1 MEREKYMYEI
11 VEREVLAENSD
22 FYKINAPEIAK
33 KAKAGQ
39 FVIIRINETGERIPL
54 TIADF
59 NAKKGTITLV
69 ALRVG
74 KTTRLLSTLKVGDKI
89 LDVVGPLGNPS
100 EIDNFGRVI
109 CVGGGLGIATIVS
122 IAKALKDAGN
132 YVIGIIGARTKDLL
146 IYEDELR
153 KICNELHISTD
164 DGSYGYHGFVTDVLK
179 KLLNEDNP
187 INIIWAIGPAIMMK
201 FVCKTTEPYKV
212 KTIVSLNPIMVDG
225 TGMCGACR
233 VEVDGK
239 TKFTCVHGPEFDG
252 HKVNWDLLLSRQQM
266 YLNSE
271 KLSLDEFEKKIGG

>member
-1 MEREKYMYEI
+1 MYEI
-11 VEREVLAENSD
+11 VRKEVLAEDSD
-22 FYKINAPEIAK
+22 LFEIHAPEIAK

-59 NAKKGTITLV
+59 DAKKGTITLV

-74 KTTRLLSTLKVGDKI
+74 KTTHLLSTLKAEDEI
-89 LDVVGPLGNPS
+89 LDVVGPLGNPT
-100 EIDNFGRVI
+100 EIDNYGRVI
-109 CVGGGLGIATIVS
+109 CVGGGLGIATI
-122 IAKALKDAGN
+122 ITICKALKDAGN
-132 YVIGIIGARTKDLL
+132 YVIGIIGARTKNL
-146 IYEDELR
+146 IIFEDKLR
-153 KICNELHISTD
+153 GICNELHISTD
-164 DGSYGYHGFVTDVLK
+164 DGSYGHHGFVTDILK
-179 KLLNEDNP
+179 KLLDEDNP
-187 INIIWAIGPAIMMK
+187 IDAIWAIGPAIMMK
-201 FVCKTTEPYKV
+201 FVCKTTESHKI

-233 VEVDGK
+233 VEVDDK

-271 KLSLDEFEKKIGG
+271 KLSLDEFKKKIGAQ

>member
-1 MEREKYMYEI
+1 MYKI
-11 VEREVLAENSD
+11 VRREVLAED
-22 FYKINAPEIAK
+22 IDLFEIHAPEIAK

-59 NAKKGTITLV
+59 DAKKGTITLV

-74 KTTRLLSTLKVGDKI
+74 KTTHLLSTLKAEDEI
-89 LDVVGPLGNPS
+89 LDVVGPLGNPT
-100 EIDNFGRVI
+100 EIDNYGRVI
-109 CVGGGLGIATIVS
+109 CVGGGLGIATI
-122 IAKALKDAGN
+122 ITICKTLKDAGN
-132 YVIGIIGARTKDLL
+132 YVIGIIGARTKNL
-146 IYEDELR
+146 IIFEDKLR
-153 KICNELHISTD
+153 GICNELHISTD
-164 DGSYGYHGFVTDVLK
+164 DGSYGHHGFVTDILK
-179 KLLNEDNP
+179 KLLDQDNP
-187 INIIWAIGPAIMMK
+187 IDAIWAIGPAIMMK
-201 FVCKTTEPYKV
+201 FVCKTTESNKI

-233 VEVDGK
+233 VEVDDK

-271 KLSLDEFEKKIGG
+271 KLSLDEFKKKIGGQ

>member
-1 MEREKYMYEI
+1 MYKI
-11 VEREVLAENSD
+11 VRREVLAEDSD
-22 FYKINAPEIAK
+22 LFEIHAPEIAK

-59 NAKKGTITLV
+59 DAKKGTITLV

-74 KTTRLLSTLKVGDKI
+74 KTTHLLSTLKAEDEI
-89 LDVVGPLGNPS
+89 LDVVGPLGNPT
-100 EIDNFGRVI
+100 EIDNYGRVI
-109 CVGGGLGIATIVS
+109 CVGGGLGIATI
-122 IAKALKDAGN
+122 ITICKTLKDAGN
-132 YVIGIIGARTKDLL
+132 YVIGIIGARTKNL
-146 IYEDELR
+146 IIFEDKLR
-153 KICNELHISTD
+153 GICNELHISTD
-164 DGSYGYHGFVTDVLK
+164 DGSYGHHGFVTDILK
-179 KLLNEDNP
+179 KLLDQDNP
-187 INIIWAIGPAIMMK
+187 IDAIWAIGPAIMMK
-201 FVCKTTEPYKV
+201 FVCKTTESNKI

-233 VEVDGK
+233 VEVDDK

-271 KLSLDEFEKKIGG
+271 KLSLDEFKKKIGGQ

>member
-1 MEREKYMYEI
+1 MYKI
-11 VEREVLAENSD
+11 VRREVLAED
-22 FYKINAPEIAK
+22 IDLFEIHAPEIAK

-59 NAKKGTITLV
+59 DAKKGTITLV

-74 KTTRLLSTLKVGDKI
+74 KTTHLLSTLKAEDEI
-89 LDVVGPLGNPS
+89 LDVVGPLGNPT
-100 EIDNFGRVI
+100 EIDNYGRVI
-109 CVGGGLGIATIVS
+109 CVGGGLGIATI
-122 IAKALKDAGN
+122 ITICKTLKDAGN
-132 YVIGIIGARTKDLL
+132 YVIGIIGARTKNL
-146 IYEDELR
+146 IIFEDKLR
-153 KICNELHISTD
+153 GICNELHISTD
-164 DGSYGYHGFVTDVLK
+164 DGSYGHHGFVTDILK
-179 KLLNEDNP
+179 KLLDEDNP
-187 INIIWAIGPAIMMK
+187 IDAIWAIGPAIMMK
-201 FVCKTTEPYKV
+201 FVCKTTESNKI

-233 VEVDGK
+233 VEVDDK

-271 KLSLDEFEKKIGG
+271 KLSLDEFKKKIGGQ

>member
-1 MEREKYMYEI
+1 MYEI

>member
-1 MEREKYMYEI
+1 MYEI
-11 VEREVLAENSD
+11 VRREVLAEDSD
-22 FYKINAPEIAK
+22 LFEIYAPEIAK

-54 TIADF
+54 TLADF
-59 NAKKGTITLV
+59 DAKKGTITLV

-74 KTTRLLSTLKVGDKI
+74 KTTHLLGTLKAGDEI
-89 LDVVGPLGNPS
+89 LDVVGPLGNPT
-100 EIDNFGRVI
+100 EIDNYGRVI
-109 CVGGGLGIATIVS
+109 CVGGGLGIATI
-122 IAKALKDAGN
+122 ITICKALKDAGN

-146 IYEDELR
+146 IYEDKLR
-153 KICNELHISTD
+153 GICNELHISTD
-164 DGSYGYHGFVTDVLK
+164 DGSYGHHGFVTDVLK
-179 KLLNEDNP
+179 KLLDEGDT
-187 INIIWAIGPAIMMK
+187 IDIIWAIGPAIMMK
-201 FVCKTTEPYKV
+201 FVCKTTESYKI

-271 KLSLDEFEKKIGG
+271 KLSFNKFKEKIRG

>member
-1 MEREKYMYEI
+1 MYEI
-11 VEREVLAENSD
+11 VRREVLAEDSD
-22 FYKINAPEIAK
+22 LFEIYAPEIAK

-54 TIADF
+54 TLADF
-59 NAKKGTITLV
+59 DAKKGTITLV

-74 KTTRLLSTLKVGDKI
+74 KTTHLLGTLKAGDEI
-89 LDVVGPLGNPS
+89 LDVVGPLGNPT
-100 EIDNFGRVI
+100 EIDNYGRVI
-109 CVGGGLGIATIVS
+109 CVGGGLGIATI
-122 IAKALKDAGN
+122 ITICKALKDAGN

-146 IYEDELR
+146 IYEDKLR
-153 KICNELHISTD
+153 GICNELYISTD
-164 DGSYGYHGFVTDVLK
+164 DGSYGHHGFVTDVLK
-179 KLLNEDNP
+179 KLLDEGDL
-187 INIIWAIGPAIMMK
+187 IDIIWAIGPAIMMK
-201 FVCKTTEPYKV
+201 FVCKTTESYKI

-271 KLSLDEFEKKIGG
+271 KLSFNKFKEKIRGY

>member
-1 MEREKYMYEI
+1 MYEI
-11 VEREVLAENSD
+11 VRREVLAEDSD
-22 FYKINAPEIAK
+22 LFEIYAPEIAK

-54 TIADF
+54 TLADF
-59 NAKKGTITLV
+59 DAKKGTITLV

-74 KTTRLLSTLKVGDKI
+74 KTTHLLGTLKAGDEI
-89 LDVVGPLGNPS
+89 LDIVGPLGNPT
-100 EIDNFGRVI
+100 EIDNYGRVI
-109 CVGGGLGIATIVS
+109 CVGGGLGIATI
-122 IAKALKDAGN
+122 ITICKALKDAGN

-146 IYEDELR
+146 IYEDKLR
-153 KICNELHISTD
+153 GICNELYISTD
-164 DGSYGYHGFVTDVLK
+164 DGSYGHHGFVTDVLK
-179 KLLNEDNP
+179 KLLDEGDL
-187 INIIWAIGPAIMMK
+187 IDIIWAIGPAIMMK
-201 FVCKTTEPYKV
+201 FVCKTTESYKI

-271 KLSLDEFEKKIGG
+271 KLSFNKFKEKIRGY

>member
-1 MEREKYMYEI
+1 MYEI
-11 VEREVLAENSD
+11 IKREVLAEDSD
-22 FYKINAPEIAK
+22 FYEIKAPEIAR

-39 FVIIRINETGERIPL
+39 FVIIRIEEKGERIPL
-54 TIADF
+54 TLAGFDAD
-59 NAKKGTITLV
+59 KGTITLV

-74 KTTRLLSTLKVGDKI
+74 KTTHLLSTLKVGDKI
-89 LDVVGPLGNPS
+89 LDIVGPLGNPS

-109 CVGGGLGIATIVS
+109 CVGGGLGIATIIS

-164 DGSYGYHGFVTDVLK
+164 DGSYGHHGFVTDVLK
-179 KLLNEDNP
+179 KLLDEDNP
-187 INIIWAIGPAIMMK
+187 VDVIWAIGPAIMMK

-233 VEVDGK
+233 VEINGK
-239 TKFTCVHGPEFDG
+239 TRFTCVHGPEFDG

-266 YLNSE
+266 YLENE
-271 KLSLDEFEKKIGG
+271 KLSLDEFKKKIGG

>member
-1 MEREKYMYEI
+1 MYKI
-11 VEREVLAENSD
+11 VRREVLAEDSD
-22 FYKINAPEIAK
+22 LFEIHAPEIAK

-59 NAKKGTITLV
+59 DAKKGTITLV

-74 KTTRLLSTLKVGDKI
+74 KTTHLLSTLKAEDEI
-89 LDVVGPLGNPS
+89 LDVVGPLGNPT
-100 EIDNFGRVI
+100 EIDNYGRVI
-109 CVGGGLGIATIVS
+109 CVGGGLGIATI
-122 IAKALKDAGN
+122 ITICKTLKDAGN
-132 YVIGIIGARTKDLL
+132 YVIGIIGARTKNL
-146 IYEDELR
+146 IIFEDKLR
-153 KICNELHISTD
+153 GICNELHISTD
-164 DGSYGYHGFVTDVLK
+164 DGSYGHHGFVTDILK
-179 KLLNEDNP
+179 KLLDEDNH
-187 INIIWAIGPAIMMK
+187 IDAIWAIGPAIMMK
-201 FVCKTTEPYKV
+201 FVCKTTESYKI

-233 VEVDGK
+233 VEVDDK

-271 KLSLDEFEKKIGG
+271 KLSLDEFKKKIGGQ